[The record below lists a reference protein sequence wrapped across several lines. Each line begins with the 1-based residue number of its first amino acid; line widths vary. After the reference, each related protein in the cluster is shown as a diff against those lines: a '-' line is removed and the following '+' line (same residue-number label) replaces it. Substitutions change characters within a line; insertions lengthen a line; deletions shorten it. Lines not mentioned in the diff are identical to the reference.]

1 MQRTPEEE
9 GLRWLEQAEEDL
21 KWATMLAAE
30 GGYHIACFLAQQ
42 IAQKALKAFLHAQG
56 EPVVT
61 GHSRLCRRA
70 LGYDSEFAER
80 AKTWVILDGYYVP
93 TRYPNSLPDSIPLG
107 SIRERQRRRPFAS
120 RRKRWNSWP

>member
-1 MQRTPEEE
+1 MGYDAGSGR
-9 GLRWLEQAEEDL
+9 GLP
-21 KWATMLAAE
+21 
-30 GGYHIACFLAQQ
+30 CFLAPQ

-70 LGYDSEFAER
+70 SGYDSEFAER

-93 TRYPNSLPDSIPLG
+93 TRYPNSLPDSIPARVYTRAAAAEAVRLAAEAVEFVAMKIKP
-107 SIRERQRRRPFAS
+107 SPAEPSRETES
-120 RRKRWNSWP
+120 